1 VTLPAAARTGRFHLV
16 SDAVVS
22 HLMMNA
28 EGKADGVA
36 YIDRG
41 THAARE
47 ARARIVVLAASAL
60 ESTRILLN
68 SRSPRFPNGVGNAN
82 GVLGHYLMD
91 HTTLE
96 HGGGILPALKSAVRE
111 PVGRPCGYIIPK
123 YVNTVGPYKNKNFLR
138 GYYFAGDGRQELYGH
153 AFGMP
158 GFGREFRDKVRAEIP
173 YSFSVYAQGECLP
186 RHDNYVTL
194 DPEKKDAWGIPALH
208 IHASYGENEHA
219 MAKAMRD
226 HLGEIMDALK
236 LEDRQPPRDELNL
249 FGKNIHECGTA
260 RMGHDPKS
268 SVVNAYNRVH
278 DVKNV
283 FVTDGACFV
292 TQGCW
297 EPTLTIMAISARAGD
312 YIADEFRK
320 GNL

>member
-1 VTLPAAARTGRFHLV
+1 
-16 SDAVVS
+16 
-22 HLMMNA
+22 
-28 EGKADGVA
+28 
-36 YIDRG
+36 
-41 THAARE
+41 
-47 ARARIVVLAASAL
+47 
-60 ESTRILLN
+60 
-68 SRSPRFPNGVGNAN
+68 
-82 GVLGHYLMD
+82 MD

-96 HGGGILPALKSAVRE
+96 HGGGTMAPLKSAVRE

-123 YVNTVGPYKNKNFLR
+123 YVNTVGPYRNKNFLR

-153 AFGMP
+153 AFSTP
-158 GFGREFRDKVRAEIP
+158 GFGREFRDKVRSQIP
-173 YSFSVYAQGECLP
+173 YAFNIYAQGECLP

-236 LEDRQPPRDELNL
+236 LEDRTPPRDELNI

-260 RMGHDPKS
+260 RMGNDPKT
-268 SVVNAYNRVH
+268 SVLNAYNQVH

-292 TQGCW
+292 TQGCS
-297 EPTLTIMAISARAGD
+297 EPTLTIMAISARAAD
-312 YIADEFRK
+312 YIAEQFRK
-320 GNL
+320 GEL

>member
-1 VTLPAAARTGRFHLV
+1 V

-22 HLMMNA
+22 HLVMNA
-28 EGKADGVA
+28 QGKADGIA
-36 YIDRG
+36 YIER
-41 THAARE
+41 TTRKARE
-47 ARARIVVLAASAL
+47 IRGKVVVLAASAL

-68 SRSPRFPNGVGNAN
+68 SRSRLFPEGVGASS

-96 HGGGILPALKSAVRE
+96 QGGGTLPGLTKSTRE

-123 YVNTVGPYKNKNFLR
+123 YVNTSSTHQNKNFLR
-138 GYYFAGDGRQELYGH
+138 GYYFAGDGRQQLYGQ
-153 AFGMP
+153 AFSTP
-158 GFGREFRDKVRAEIP
+158 GYGRAWRDKLRNNIP

-186 RHDNYVTL
+186 RHDNYVKQ

-208 IHASYGENEHA
+208 IHASYGENELA
-219 MAKAMRD
+219 MSKAMRD

-236 LEDRQPPRDELNL
+236 LEDREPPRDELNI

-260 RMGHDPKS
+260 RMGNDPKT
-268 SVVNAYNRVH
+268 SVLNAYNQVH
-278 DVKNV
+278 DAKNV
-283 FVTDGACFV
+283 YVTDGACFV
-292 TQGCW
+292 TQGCS
-297 EPTLTIMAISARAGD
+297 EPTLTIMALSVRAAD
-312 YIADEFRK
+312 YIAEEFRK

>member
-1 VTLPAAARTGRFHLV
+1 
-16 SDAVVS
+16 
-22 HLMMNA
+22 
-28 EGKADGVA
+28 
-36 YIDRG
+36 
-41 THAARE
+41 
-47 ARARIVVLAASAL
+47 
-60 ESTRILLN
+60 
-68 SRSPRFPNGVGNAN
+68 
-82 GVLGHYLMD
+82 MD

-96 HGGGILPALKSAVRE
+96 HGGGTMPALKSAVRE

-153 AFGMP
+153 AFGTP
-158 GFGREFRDKVRAEIP
+158 GFGRELRDKVRTEIP

-260 RMGHDPKS
+260 RMGHDPKT
-268 SVVNAYNRVH
+268 SVVNAYNQVH

-297 EPTLTIMAISARAGD
+297 EPTLTIMAISARAGH
-312 YIADEFRK
+312 YIAEEFRK